1 MDQQLL
7 MMLKGLQPDELQV
20 IESVTHEMN
29 DTQQKQFIMFYGAKR
44 KDEQTMLL
52 LTVIGFFAIAGIQ
65 RFVIGEIGMGIA
77 YLLTAGFCGIG
88 TIIDLINHKKMTFEY
103 NQKQAYEAAAMV
115 NLMSKNKGM

>member
-20 IESVTHEMN
+20 IESVTHDMN
-29 DTQQKQFIMFYGAKR
+29 ESQQKQFISFYGSRR
-44 KDEQTMLL
+44 KDEQTMLI
-52 LTVIGFFAIAGIQ
+52 LTLIGFVAVAGIQ
-65 RFVIGEIGMGIA
+65 RFVIGEIGMGIV

-88 TIIDLINHKKMTFEY
+88 TIIDVINHKKMTFEH

-115 NLMSKNKGM
+115 NLMNKK